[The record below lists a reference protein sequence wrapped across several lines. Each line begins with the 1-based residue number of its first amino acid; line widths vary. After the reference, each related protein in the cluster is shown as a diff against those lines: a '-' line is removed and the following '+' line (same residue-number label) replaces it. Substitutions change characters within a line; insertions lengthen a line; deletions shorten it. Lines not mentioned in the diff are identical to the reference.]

1 MLFANRQNSTYF
13 DVLEAQARHANEA
26 AVVFS
31 RFAGDFREIGTHVK
45 TLEQIEHDADQLTHK
60 FVNTVNTQF
69 ITPLDKEDLHSLTD
83 QLDDITDAIEAAG
96 ARVALYRLPS
106 PRPDLAR
113 IVEMLVSITARV
125 ESMIAQLR
133 SGFRTAELSEVIA
146 DIHSIESKSDK
157 AFRKAVLT
165 LFDDESIDARLL
177 IKWKE
182 VYERMEKAINR
193 CEKLAGFVE
202 SLMAKYA

>member
-1 MLFANRQNSTYF
+1 MLFANKQNSTYF
-13 DVLEAQARHANEA
+13 DLLEAQARQAHEA

-31 RFAGDFREIGTHVK
+31 KFAADFHEIGVHIRS
-45 TLEQIEHDADQLTHK
+45 LEQIEHEADELTHK

-69 ITPLDKEDLHSLTD
+69 ITPLDKEDLHALTD

-96 ARVALYRLPS
+96 ARVGLYRLPA

-113 IVEMLVSITARV
+113 IVEMLVSITSKVKAMV
-125 ESMIAQLR
+125 AQLR
-133 SGFRTAELSEVIA
+133 SGFRSPELSTVIA
-146 DIHSIESKSDK
+146 DIHTIESKSDK

-182 VYERMEKAINR
+182 VYERLEKAINR

-202 SLMAKYA
+202 SLTAKYA